1 MIVCTSH
8 HLKNYRLT
16 RNLVGAAKFLILF
29 PRANKRAFQFQIL
42 EEKLVFSRHAA
53 KEMTERIARQSRWVI
68 FHQHSPQYFVTER
81 AVILL

>member
-1 MIVCTSH
+1 MIVATSH

-42 EEKLVFSRHAA
+42 EDELSFPRHAA
-53 KEMTERIARQSRWVI
+53 KEMTERIARQSRYVI
-68 FHQHSPQYFVTER
+68 YHKHSPQYFVTER
-81 AVILL
+81 SVILL